1 MKNGGRHGILYP
13 STMDGGGG
21 VNVIGEITNEQVV
34 KYWKGVKTR
43 VILTEER
50 IGHIR
55 EGHAEDFDAFSN
67 YIPDAIRDPAYV
79 LCDVKNENTAMF
91 IRHVK
96 QTNINVIVKL
106 SFEEKDSDLESS
118 VITMYRLGEKTLRRL
133 IKRNPVVYSRD
144 ET

>member
-1 MKNGGRHGILYP
+1 
-13 STMDGGGG
+13 
-21 VNVIGEITNEQVV
+21 
-34 KYWKGVKTR
+34 
-43 VILTEER
+43 
-50 IGHIR
+50 
-55 EGHAEDFDAFSN
+55 
-67 YIPDAIRDPAYV
+67 
-79 LCDVKNENTAMF
+79 MF

>member
-1 MKNGGRHGILYP
+1 
-13 STMDGGGG
+13 MDGGGG

>member
-1 MKNGGRHGILYP
+1 
-13 STMDGGGG
+13 
-21 VNVIGEITNEQVV
+21 
-34 KYWKGVKTR
+34 
-43 VILTEER
+43 
-50 IGHIR
+50 
-55 EGHAEDFDAFSN
+55 
-67 YIPDAIRDPAYV
+67 
-79 LCDVKNENTAMF
+79 MF

-118 VITMYRLGEKTLRRL
+118 VITMYRLGDKTLRRL